1 VGLPQGHE
9 ALVGFKPDLSIPFI
23 GLLLWAGCGYMS
35 NSVADVT
42 RTCVCKCWGWCFC
55 TVLGRFLWYDWC
67 TTSVWCFLI
76 GLFGPFW
83 RSFTNVRV
91 TFTRHPI
98 LEFALVV
105 RMIGVRTS
113 LYAIGTLALVL
124 GVNGCCRSRIFFSRT
139 FAFGI
144 ARSFVAIF
152 SFPLLCGRCLR
163 ARFSFR

>member
-1 VGLPQGHE
+1 MSANAGDGVFAPY
-9 ALVGFKPDLSIPFI
+9 
-23 GLLLWAGCGYMS
+23 WADFCG
-35 NSVADVT
+35 T
-42 RTCVCKCWGWCFC
+42 TG
-55 TVLGRFLWYDWC
+55 GC
-67 TTSVWCFLI
+67 TTSVRCFLI

-91 TFTRHPI
+91 TFTRRPI

-152 SFPLLCGRCLR
+152 SFPLLCGRCFAGEVFVPLNEVR
-163 ARFSFR
+163 VH